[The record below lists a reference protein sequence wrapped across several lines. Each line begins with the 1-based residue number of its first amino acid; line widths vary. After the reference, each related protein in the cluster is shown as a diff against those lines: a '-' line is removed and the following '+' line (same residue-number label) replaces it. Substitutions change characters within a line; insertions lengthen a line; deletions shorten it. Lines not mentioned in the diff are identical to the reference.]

1 MLINKL
7 LPVMIFFFTGYA
19 LKKTGVFSKDDGS
32 IFLRAVVYL
41 CLPLISFN
49 TFSHLELGIERLFPI
64 ITAVFVITGNFFIA
78 KLYFRKISPQASVNT
93 VFLISGLVL
102 NTSLMLP
109 FVQARWGEEGTAIV
123 LLFDVS
129 HVTMVFTFTYWVAMR
144 YGNDRGGRVPVSKL
158 LKLPPLWGIALGLL
172 VNLVSV
178 PVPGVITNLAEIA
191 TRSLVLLMMTALGL
205 FFEFRLK
212 HPGIVAG
219 ALVQRC
225 IGGFLIAYL
234 VTWILGVAGAERQ
247 MMLLIAS
254 APVGFN
260 TLVITDLEDLNR
272 EIAAEI
278 VTSATLLA
286 VIILPVILMS
296 I

>member
-1 MLINKL
+1 
-7 LPVMIFFFTGYA
+7 MIFFFTGYA